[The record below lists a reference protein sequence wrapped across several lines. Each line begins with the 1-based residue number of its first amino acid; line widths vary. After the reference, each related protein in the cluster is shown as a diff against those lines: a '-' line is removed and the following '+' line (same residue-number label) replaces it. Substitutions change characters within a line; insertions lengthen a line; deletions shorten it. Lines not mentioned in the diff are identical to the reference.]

1 MSCGEIRFLDGGIIK
16 NAQIL
21 DSTLSDCLLSRCTFD
36 SGTISNLLGID
47 EASAGRIFDAFKTLD
62 PDKLRAFAR
71 LLLNL
76 LTPKELIEYLS
87 TADDD
92 TLKVFARLL
101 LKLLPPKELIEY
113 LSTADD
119 ETLTDFAKL
128 LFSYLTGS
136 STVTPDSTFTSTL
149 PTTMYGDHRKGL
161 MGGPDTWIK
170 VGDYLVPGYTVADGK
185 TDDGTLGIDLHF
197 GG

>member
-47 EASAGRIFDAFKTLD
+47 EASAARIFDAFKTLD

-76 LTPKELIEYLS
+76 LPPDEILEYLG
-87 TADDD
+87 TASDSAL
-92 TLKVFARLL
+92 TTFAELL
-101 LKLLPPKELIEY
+101 FAHLAS
-113 LSTADD
+113 LSTDVPD
-119 ETLTDFAKL
+119 TTQ
-128 LFSYLTGS
+128 
-136 STVTPDSTFTSTL
+136 TPAL
-149 PTTMYGDHRKGL
+149 PTKMFGDTRVGV
-161 MGGPDTWIK
+161 MGSPDTWVK
-170 VGDYLVPGYTVADGK
+170 FGNYLLPAYTKADTVVEESDIHVVVP
-185 TDDGTLGIDLHF
+185 
-197 GG
+197 